1 MNITQLSTDSNFR
14 ILFGDGVTMVLTAIQ
29 FGFQLLL
36 LIAYPFYIYV
46 HKINYTRDQMTPLF
60 PTTNHFY
67 EVMKPVYLLFFCSF
81 ASYGLSYHL
90 AGNNFLL
97 GCLISVILTVSFLL
111 LYVIAEVCHLLVAF
125 LAIQKLLIY
134 FFPSIEKYAVIT
146 QNSIYKN
153 IRKVYLFFLMKD
165 IVATLWFVSCAIHDY
180 NESVKWR
187 INMIFGVS
195 TVFLLGA
202 FIILNSVLIIS
213 SLLYVPI
220 MLNVSKFS
228 YLPSFHENKPQKYI
242 LWQTIIVIIF
252 KLGSIPST
260 IYLFLNYSTT
270 WAIIIN
276 TIFCDIYLVP
286 LIIQI
291 SYLGCNKRNVNTFM
305 SSFTLTKFIRV
316 LLDIKRD
323 SEVHPSIH
331 FTDSSNPAFV

>member
-1 MNITQLSTDSNFR
+1 MNFTQFSTNSSFDIFFDNS
-14 ILFGDGVTMVLTAIQ
+14 VTMVSTAIE

-36 LIAYPFYIYV
+36 LISYPFYIYV

-67 EVMKPVYLLFFCSF
+67 EVMRAVYGLFLCAY
-81 ASYGLSYHL
+81 ASYGLS
-90 AGNNFLL
+90 FLL
-97 GCLISVILTVSFLL
+97 TGDNFVLIWLLWVILIVSVLL

-134 FFPSIEKYAVIT
+134 FFPSIEKYSIFT
-146 QNSIYKN
+146 QNSIYNN

-165 IVATLWFVSCAIHDY
+165 IVASLWYVSCTFHDY
-180 NESVKWR
+180 NKSVKWR
-187 INMIFGVS
+187 INMIFG
-195 TVFLLGA
+195 GA
-202 FIILNSVLIIS
+202 FIILNTVLIIS

-220 MLNVSKFS
+220 MLN
-228 YLPSFHENKPQKYI
+228 
-242 LWQTIIVIIF
+242 
-252 KLGSIPST
+252 GAIPST
-260 IYLFLNYSTT
+260 MHLFLTDTPT
-270 WAIIIN
+270 WMVFLN
-276 TIFCDIYLVP
+276 TIFCDIFLVP

-305 SSFTLTKFIRV
+305 SSFTLTKFIHV

-331 FTDSSNPAFV
+331 FTDSSSPAFV

>member
-1 MNITQLSTDSNFR
+1 
-14 ILFGDGVTMVLTAIQ
+14 
-29 FGFQLLL
+29 
-36 LIAYPFYIYV
+36 
-46 HKINYTRDQMTPLF
+46 
-60 PTTNHFY
+60 
-67 EVMKPVYLLFFCSF
+67 MKPVYLLFFCSF

-90 AGNNFLL
+90 AGKNFLL

-153 IRKVYLFFLMKD
+153 IQNVYLFFLMKD
-165 IVATLWFVSCAIHDY
+165 IVATLWFLSCAIHDY

-187 INMIFGVS
+187 INMIFG
-195 TVFLLGA
+195 GA

-242 LWQTIIVIIF
+242 LWQTLIVIIF

-305 SSFTLTKFIRV
+305 SSFTLTKFIHV

-331 FTDSSNPAFV
+331 FTDSSSPAFV